1 MISAEAGVVSGFLQH
16 RKRTA
21 QPPTAE
27 NWAEREDNR
36 NEPEV
41 TSQRGG
47 ISARLHEVTPPLG
60 PVADAT
66 LARLILLS
74 C

>member
-1 MISAEAGVVSGFLQH
+1 MISTNSEVVSRFLQR

-21 QPPTAE
+21 QPPTAQ
-27 NWAEREDNR
+27 NWSEREDNR
-36 NEPEV
+36 DEPEV

-47 ISARLHEVTPPLG
+47 ISSRHHEVAPPSG